1 MDALLAKNTVTFG
14 RKSTI
19 FKLNLQDEGEF
30 PANFFIDN
38 LIIQDKSFPFPF
50 LYGNRYTHSPI
61 RAMGQNERISS

>member
-1 MDALLAKNTVTFG
+1 MDALLAKNIVTFD

-38 LIIQDKSFPFPF
+38 LII
-50 LYGNRYTHSPI
+50 
-61 RAMGQNERISS
+61 